1 MAAPRAGNPSSS
13 GWLLGVARASPSCSP
28 PSTPGRRPQREEGHQ
43 DAIQKLHRALVL
55 MSHGLKCHPLC
66 TPGFVDGP
74 ANNSATMEA
83 RTSRCERTTS
93 CFCHRPKP
101 EKPFLTRLPLFLQLS
116 TNYFL
121 ALGCHEGAPVPS
133 ELGPPV

>member
-13 GWLLGVARASPSCSP
+13 GWLLGRAGASPSCSP
-28 PSTPGRRPQREEGHQ
+28 PSTPGCRPQREEGTRTRSRSCTH
-43 DAIQKLHRALVL
+43 ALVDV
-55 MSHGLKCHPLC
+55 SWLKCCPLC

-74 ANNSATMEA
+74 ANNSTTIEA

-93 CFCHRPKP
+93 CFCHGPKP
-101 EKPFLTRLPLFLQLS
+101 EKPFLTRLPLFLQFS
-116 TNYFL
+116 SNYFL
-121 ALGCHEGAPVPS
+121 ALPCHEGAPVPS